1 MNDGREVFAFL
12 TSDVWRKKA
21 MPPTSHPSSLPAS
34 YTQYGFLRISSTSQ
48 SYNTFYISDAPV
60 TSNASV
66 SVKQV
71 AEIGA
76 AGIMPRGGNYKI
88 RFQTWA

>member
-1 MNDGREVFAFL
+1 MNDGRDVFAVL

-21 MPPTSHPSSLPAS
+21 MPPTSHPPSPPAS
-34 YTQYGFLRISSTSQ
+34 YMQYVFLLISSTSQ
-48 SYNTFYISDAPV
+48 SYDTFHISDAPV
-60 TSNASV
+60 TSDASV

-71 AEIGA
+71 AEVGA
-76 AGIMPRGGNYKI
+76 AGIMPSGGSYKN